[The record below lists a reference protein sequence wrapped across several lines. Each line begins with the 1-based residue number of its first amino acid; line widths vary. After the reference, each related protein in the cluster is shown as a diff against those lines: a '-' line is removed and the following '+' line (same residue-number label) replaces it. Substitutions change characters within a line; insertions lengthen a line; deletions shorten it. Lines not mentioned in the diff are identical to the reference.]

1 MRISSIFN
9 DKFFLL
15 LATNICL
22 FYAPLDKKYPYFLLK
37 SRMAVKQVIEGIIR
51 INHGAYTPDG
61 GTWLSA
67 PTGRKAHYDF
77 SSGDNDRIDIDIQ
90 ESFGRQDMLS
100 VVNVSLFHKALLRI
114 IH

>member
-37 SRMAVKQVIEGIIR
+37 SRMAVKQVIEGII
-51 INHGAYTPDG
+51 I
-61 GTWLSA
+61 
-67 PTGRKAHYDF
+67 F
-77 SSGDNDRIDIDIQ
+77 
-90 ESFGRQDMLS
+90 
-100 VVNVSLFHKALLRI
+100 I
-114 IH
+114 ICIVPKYEEELDTEEIE